1 MPTRKRPPNSKN
13 PEKSVFLLFHQAQQ
27 KMDTEQNKL
36 LNKYKIT
43 PRQFIILQTI
53 DYHPMTNQNE
63 IQKCTKIDRT
73 TISEIIKKLEDK
85 NLISCRFN
93 TNDRRYKE
101 IKGGSYLGSYRL
113 FFWSGFC
120 NCGVQKINIYWLL
133 IEQSFSRL
141 IRKTQHIVSS
151 TKDNTTWSKFQLP
164 VKYFFP

>member
-1 MPTRKRPPNSKN
+1 
-13 PEKSVFLLFHQAQQ
+13 
-27 KMDTEQNKL
+27 MDTEQNKL

-63 IQKCTKIDRT
+63 IQKYTKIDRT

-101 IKGGSYLGSYRL
+101 IKIGNKGRNILRRL
-113 FFWSGFC
+113 QENMDEKEKDFLNELVF
-120 NCGVQKINIYWLL
+120 
-133 IEQSFSRL
+133 
-141 IRKTQHIVSS
+141 KTKKKFLDSLKQY
-151 TKDNTTWSKFQLP
+151 TKL
-164 VKYFFP
+164 

>member
-1 MPTRKRPPNSKN
+1 MPIRKRPPNSKN

-63 IQKCTKIDRT
+63 IQKYTKIDRT

-85 NLISCRFN
+85 NLIICRFN

-101 IKGGSYLGSYRL
+101 IKIGNKGRNILRRL
-113 FFWSGFC
+113 QENMDEKEKDFLNELVF
-120 NCGVQKINIYWLL
+120 
-133 IEQSFSRL
+133 
-141 IRKTQHIVSS
+141 KTKKKFLDSLKQY
-151 TKDNTTWSKFQLP
+151 TKL
-164 VKYFFP
+164 